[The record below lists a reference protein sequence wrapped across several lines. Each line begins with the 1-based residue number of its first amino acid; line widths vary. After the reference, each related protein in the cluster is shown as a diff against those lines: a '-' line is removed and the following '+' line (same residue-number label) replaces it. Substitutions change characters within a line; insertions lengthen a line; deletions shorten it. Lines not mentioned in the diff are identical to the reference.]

1 MEKYQRI
8 KEDFRHH
15 YFTRY
20 GVKLDDEILIIFIRI
35 NEMHKDLKKEINSS
49 PPVHFRHSRDYLWY
63 GIGRVMGISL
73 AILLLAILMLL
84 IFQKN

>member
-1 MEKYQRI
+1 MEKYQRL

-35 NEMHKDLKKEINSS
+35 NEMHRDLKKDIRRT
-49 PPVHFRHSRDYLWY
+49 PPIHFKIMVIIL
-63 GIGRVMGISL
+63 I
-73 AILLLAILMLL
+73 ILLLAILMLL
-84 IFQKN
+84 VFKY

>member
-1 MEKYQRI
+1 MEKYQRL

-20 GVKLDDEILIIFIRI
+20 GIKLDDEILIIFIRI
-35 NEMHKDLKKEINSS
+35 NEMHRDLKKDIRRT
-49 PPVHFRHSRDYLWY
+49 PQVHFRNSRDYLWY
-63 GIGRVMGISL
+63 GIGKKMGISL

-84 IFQKN
+84 LFKY

>member
-1 MEKYQRI
+1 MEKYQRL

-35 NEMHKDLKKEINSS
+35 NEMHRDLKKDIRRT
-49 PPVHFRHSRDYLWY
+49 PPIHFRSSRDYLWY
-63 GIGRVMGISL
+63 GIGKIMGIIL
-73 AILLLAILMLL
+73 IILLLAILMLL
-84 IFQKN
+84 VFKY